1 MSIQLKLDSYCEDCD
16 RFEAETN
23 KTALYCNSE
32 RTLCETTITCRNRK
46 KCKEIYEYL
55 KGEEQLAKGGEE

>member
-1 MSIQLKLDSYCEDCD
+1 MSIKLELDPFCEECN

-23 KTALYCNSE
+23 KTAIYSDSE
-32 RTLCETTITCRNRK
+32 MTLCETTVTCINRK

-55 KGEEQLAKGGEE
+55 VKSRIKT

>member
-1 MSIQLKLDSYCEDCD
+1 MSIQLKLDPYCGDCD

-23 KTALYCNSE
+23 KTALYSNSE
-32 RTLCETTITCRNRK
+32 MTLCETTITCRNRK

-55 KGEEQLAKGGEE
+55 KAESEDRKCSE